1 MCFFAPTGF
10 VSLTE
15 EGERLQLGSHFLFP
29 NYNPDLLLNIV
40 KVPTAGKMRNLV
52 VFVVILQLSI
62 TIIDTKDEFKFGD
75 IIAFPSKLCN
85 CFTYTHYAVWVGDE
99 YFEGKKPGQNIFE
112 YNGRVAG
119 CVFNKLPTAKEHKKD
134 NYLDDYFVVGTYK
147 EIRIRILQQ
156 QHTCKTYNPFAN
168 NCEHLATYIRYGE
181 KISLQ
186 VSLDPEL
193 QKMLDSKKSCE
204 ALCKASSSRG
214 PG

>member
-1 MCFFAPTGF
+1 
-10 VSLTE
+10 
-15 EGERLQLGSHFLFP
+15 
-29 NYNPDLLLNIV
+29 
-40 KVPTAGKMRNLV
+40 MRNLV

-112 YNGRVAG
+112 YNGHFEVFPDFRVAG

-186 VSLDPEL
+186 NGKDAAKYCKNKALDPEL